1 MSPMSKAMAK
11 KTRSGI
17 PARKRR
23 TVRLSDSVSGLTR
36 GLLARQGFA
45 QTDVVTQWPSI
56 VGSLLAAHCLPER
69 LSFPQGE
76 RRGGTLHVVADSA
89 FALELQHLTP
99 EVIQRINSY
108 YGFEAVSRL
117 RITQAPVARR
127 RPMRRKKPVP
137 LSPDDE
143 KSLSAVIAEAHDD
156 KLREA
161 LKSLGAAIFSAPET
175 D

>member
-1 MSPMSKAMAK
+1 MSPMAKAMVK
-11 KTRSGI
+11 KSTKGM

-23 TVRLSDSVSGLTR
+23 AIRLSDSIAGLTR

-45 QTDVVTQWPSI
+45 QTDVVTQWSSI
-56 VGSLLAAHCLPER
+56 VGKLLAAHCLPER
-69 LSFPQGE
+69 LSFPSGE
-76 RRGGTLHVVADSA
+76 RRGGTLHVIADSA

-117 RITQAPVARR
+117 RITQAPVAKRR
-127 RPMRRKKPVP
+127 AMRRKKPAP

-143 KSLSAVIAEAHDD
+143 KTLSAAVAPAHDD

-175 D
+175 E